1 MGRDVDESG
10 ALRDVDIVGD
20 SVSADPPHLHQWGL
34 HGNGDLLV
42 RGLGALYVGV
52 TISIHTELYF
62 TSCGDMQTEV

>member
-10 ALRDVDIVGD
+10 ALRDVDIVRD
-20 SVSADPPHLHQWGL
+20 SVSADTPHLHQWGL

-42 RGLGALYVGV
+42 RGLGALYARVAFPV
-52 TISIHTELYF
+52 HAELYF